1 YQLRDWLQSGGVD
14 ADRDVRLVVLPPP
27 LLVDALRSGQVDGF
41 CVGEPWNSLAVE
53 ADIGVI
59 AAGCSDIL
67 PQRPEKGLGMRA
79 RYAEENPEIVAAL
92 VRALQ
97 GASRWAADA
106 ANHQDLARLL
116 GQPRYVGAP
125 ARLLQAALG
134 GSIRAALGHDP
145 LQRPEFLRLGG
156 PA

>member
-1 YQLRDWLQSGGVD
+1 
-14 ADRDVRLVVLPPP
+14 
-27 LLVDALRSGQVDGF
+27 
-41 CVGEPWNSLAVE
+41 VE
-53 ADIGVI
+53 QP
-59 AAGCSDIL
+59 CRTL
-67 PQRPEKGLGMRA
+67 QRPEKVLGMRA

-116 GQPRYVGAP
+116 AQPRYVGAP

-134 GSIRAALGHDP
+134 GYIRVAPGHDP
-145 LQRPEFLRLGG
+145 QHRPQFLRLGADAIVPREQDARLLLAKMEECG
-156 PA
+156 QVAPDDAARARAVRSFRGDLFAAATGQAG